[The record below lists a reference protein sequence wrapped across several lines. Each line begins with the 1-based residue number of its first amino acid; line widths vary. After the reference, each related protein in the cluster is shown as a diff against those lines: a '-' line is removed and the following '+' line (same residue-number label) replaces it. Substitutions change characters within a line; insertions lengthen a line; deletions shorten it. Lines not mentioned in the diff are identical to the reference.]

1 MPRAYI
7 RGTGMYLP
15 GNVVTNRDLIDKY
28 GIDTTND
35 WIVQRTGIEARRFA
49 PEGMATSDLGAR
61 AAEQAIANAKID
73 RDEIDM
79 ILFCSLS
86 PDHAF
91 PGAGC
96 YMQAKLGLEGVPA
109 MDIRNQCSGF
119 IYGLGTAASMVQ
131 AGAMKNVLL
140 VGGELHSAA
149 LDLTTRGR
157 QVGCLFGDGAG
168 AVIVS
173 ATEED
178 RGIRW
183 WRCGADGK
191 HADVLAQKVWDTGRR
206 PHFIPTDE
214 TGRGIVMPEMLWAQ
228 MNGRQV
234 FKHAVEKMTAS
245 VMTLCQ
251 ENSVDLEAIDLFF
264 FHQANL
270 RINQFVAKQLGIAE
284 EKCPSNIQRYGNT
297 TAATIPTLMAECEAD
312 GHLEPGMRVAAVAF
326 GSGFTWGAALIDW

>member
-1 MPRAYI
+1 
-7 RGTGMYLP
+7 MYLP
-15 GNVVTNRDLIDKY
+15 ENLVTNQDLVDKY
-28 GIDTTND
+28 GIDTTHD

-49 PEGMATSDLGAR
+49 PEGVATSDLGAR
-61 AAEQAIANAKID
+61 AAEQAITNAKIG

-96 YMQAKLGLEGVPA
+96 YMQAKLGLDGVPA

-119 IYGLGTAASMVQ
+119 IYALGTAASMVQ
-131 AGAMKNVLL
+131 AGAVKNVLV
-140 VGGELHSAA
+140 VGAELHSSA

-183 WRCGADGK
+183 WRCGADGR

-214 TGRGIVMPEMLWAQ
+214 EGRGIVMPEMLWAQ

-234 FKHAVEKMTAS
+234 FKHAVEKMIGS

-251 ENSVDLEAIDLFF
+251 ENSVDLGDIDLFF
-264 FHQANL
+264 CHQANL
-270 RINQFVAKQLGIAE
+270 RINQFVAKHLEIAE

-297 TAATIPTLMAECEAD
+297 TAATIPTLLAECVAD
-312 GHLEPGMRVAAVAF
+312 GRLEPGMRVATVAF
-326 GSGFTWGAALIDW
+326 GSGFTWGSALIDW